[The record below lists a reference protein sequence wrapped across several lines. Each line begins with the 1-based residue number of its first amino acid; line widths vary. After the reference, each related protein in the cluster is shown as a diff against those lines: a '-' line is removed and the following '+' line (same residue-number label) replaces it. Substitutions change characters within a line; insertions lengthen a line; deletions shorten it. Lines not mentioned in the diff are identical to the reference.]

1 MEAFATAEDYTS
13 RYGAVDDEAQ
23 LKVLLQ
29 DATAYLLALY
39 YAEFG
44 EEYAEGAHPIFDL
57 NAPAVCCAMVSRTL
71 NTPAG
76 MEGVSNVSQSADI
89 YSASYTFANPTGDFY
104 LTKSDKER
112 LGLGGMTIGTIAP
125 LTLKDRPVPTESEGE

>member
-1 MEAFATAEDYTS
+1 MEAFATTEDYKV

-29 DATAYLLALY
+29 DATAYLLSLY
-39 YAEFG
+39 FA
-44 EEYAEGAHPIFDL
+44 EYAQEYEKDAHPIFDL

-71 NTPAG
+71 NTPDG
-76 MEGVSNVSQSADI
+76 MDGVSTMSQSADI

-112 LGLGGMTIGTIAP
+112 LGMGGMSIGTIAP
-125 LTLKDRPVPTESEGE
+125 LTLADRPVPTESEGE